1 MSLFVIN
8 KGIIYNRIFKQ
19 TNEIKSYEPCKNISK
34 TYRDDSARYI
44 EIPSLLTEQAGEV
57 KMLETGNSTAIRK
70 ILKET

>member
-1 MSLFVIN
+1 MNHV
-8 KGIIYNRIFKQ
+8 KTY
-19 TNEIKSYEPCKNISK
+19 TK

-57 KMLETGNSTAIRK
+57 KMLEARNGTTIRK

>member
-1 MSLFVIN
+1 MNHV
-8 KGIIYNRIFKQ
+8 KTY
-19 TNEIKSYEPCKNISK
+19 TK

-57 KMLETGNSTAIRK
+57 KMLEAGNDTAIRK